1 MKARICYFN
10 PSFHLKSVGR
20 HLSPRWGFRMG
31 WHVFLYTYR
40 PAGAKHD
47 EHYDLYLKVATW
59 VILAR
64 LGESPMRA
72 VVQRVKSASVKV
84 EGELVSEIGAGVLV
98 FLGVAHEDTATEIEY
113 IANKVANLRI
123 FEDEEGKMNRSL
135 LEMGG
140 AALVVSQFTLYG
152 DCRKGRRPS
161 FIKAA
166 RPELA
171 NALYEQFI
179 TALEQQNIPTQGGT
193 FQAMM
198 DVELVNDGP
207 VTILLDSDKQF

>member
-1 MKARICYFN
+1 
-10 PSFHLKSVGR
+10 
-20 HLSPRWGFRMG
+20 
-31 WHVFLYTYR
+31 
-40 PAGAKHD
+40 
-47 EHYDLYLKVATW
+47 
-59 VILAR
+59 
-64 LGESPMRA
+64 MRA

-84 EGELVSEIGAGVLV
+84 EGKLVSEIGAGVLI

-123 FEDEEGKMNRSL
+123 FEDAEGKMNCSL
-135 LEMGG
+135 LDIGG
-140 AALVVSQFTLYG
+140 TALVVSQFTLYG

-166 RPELA
+166 RPESA
-171 NALYEQFI
+171 KALYEQFI

-198 DVELVNDGP
+198 DVELINDGP
-207 VTILLDSDKQF
+207 VTILLDSNKIF

>member
-1 MKARICYFN
+1 
-10 PSFHLKSVGR
+10 
-20 HLSPRWGFRMG
+20 
-31 WHVFLYTYR
+31 
-40 PAGAKHD
+40 
-47 EHYDLYLKVATW
+47 
-59 VILAR
+59 
-64 LGESPMRA
+64 MRA
-72 VVQRVKSASVKV
+72 VIQRVKSASVKV
-84 EGELVSEIGAGVLV
+84 EGKLVSEIGAGILI

-135 LEMGG
+135 LDTGG

-166 RPELA
+166 RPEVA

-198 DVELVNDGP
+198 DVELINDGP
-207 VTILLDSDKQF
+207 VTILLDSEKQF

>member
-1 MKARICYFN
+1 
-10 PSFHLKSVGR
+10 
-20 HLSPRWGFRMG
+20 
-31 WHVFLYTYR
+31 
-40 PAGAKHD
+40 
-47 EHYDLYLKVATW
+47 
-59 VILAR
+59 
-64 LGESPMRA
+64 MRA
-72 VVQRVKSASVKV
+72 VVQRVKSASVNV
-84 EGELVSEIGAGVLV
+84 DGELVSEIGAGVLI
-98 FLGVAHEDTATEIEY
+98 FLGVAHEDTTTELEY

-123 FEDEEGKMNRSL
+123 FEDAEGKMNCSL
-135 LEMGG
+135 LEAGG

-166 RPELA
+166 RPETA

-179 TALEQQNIPTQGGT
+179 TALEQQNIRTQGGT

-198 DVELVNDGP
+198 DVQLINDGP